1 MKNLGI
7 DTFLTKRIF
16 KSLHPETVSSETMP
30 VVFLPPF
37 YFSLLPVFSLVF
49 TALLH
54 SFVSR
59 IREFADFFQYQLKR
73 LIASD
78 SNIIISNVKSHGY
91 TRQKGGKGQQLNFLL
106 ELF

>member
-16 KSLHPETVSSETMP
+16 KSLHPEMVSSETMP

-59 IREFADFFQYQLKR
+59 IREFADFF
-73 LIASD
+73 S
-78 SNIIISNVKSHGY
+78 IS
-91 TRQKGGKGQQLNFLL
+91 TQKVDCFK
-106 ELF
+106 